1 MASENVQRPALDLEI
16 DAADFLAFYW
26 LKSELVEFC
35 RVNDLP
41 TSGSKID
48 LTQRIAHFLKTG
60 ELLLPEKRPK
70 LKSDGQVPTLETII
84 TADYRSNQINRAFFE
99 EIIGKHFHFSTAF
112 QQYFK
117 NNVGKTFGDAVAYW
131 HKLEAQEKRGA
142 KKEIAPQF
150 EYNQF
155 IRAYHEQNPDATHQA
170 AVAAW
175 KIYRSQRRGDA
186 GDQVKG

>member
-1 MASENVQRPALDLEI
+1 MASENTRRPPLELGI
-16 DAADFLAFYW
+16 EASDFLAFYW

-35 RVNDLP
+35 RANGLP

-48 LTQRIAHFLKTG
+48 ITERIAHFLQTG

-70 LKSDGQVPTLETII
+70 LKSDGQVPTLDTVI

-99 EIIGKHFHFSTAF
+99 EVIGKHFHFSTAF
-112 QQYFK
+112 QQFFK
-117 NNVGKTFGDAVAYW
+117 DNVGKTFGDAVAYW
-131 HKLEAQEKRGA
+131 YKLEERAKRGD

-150 EYNQF
+150 EYNRF
-155 IRAYHEQNPDATHQA
+155 MREYHEQNPDTTHAA

-175 KIYRSQRRGDA
+175 KVYRSQRRGDA
-186 GDQVKG
+186 G